1 MASFEQCVKVS
12 LTKLKAKIELKQ
24 QQLDVLR
31 AVFDGKD
38 TIAVLLTGFGKK
50 YTVPDAPIFYGSTWT
65 QISFCNHDR
74 FHKW

>member
-1 MASFEQCVKVS
+1 MASFEQCVKVL

-38 TIAVLLTGFGKK
+38 TIAVLLTGFGK
-50 YTVPDAPIFYGSTWT
+50 S
-65 QISFCNHDR
+65 
-74 FHKW
+74 